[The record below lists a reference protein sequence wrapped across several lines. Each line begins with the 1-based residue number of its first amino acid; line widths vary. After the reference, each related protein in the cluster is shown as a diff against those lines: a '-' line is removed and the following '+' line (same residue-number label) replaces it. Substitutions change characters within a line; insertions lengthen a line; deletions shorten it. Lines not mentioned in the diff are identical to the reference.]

1 VIWVALDGAILTD
14 AQTDAEQPQDVAASA
29 VALIGLFAF
38 DAIVLLPVLTVAAA
52 IALVLVLASLAS
64 LIGGFVVMVGGPF
77 TDPPSGTAATV
88 LAGLAFASGAISV
101 LALLTLG
108 CLNLG
113 GPVMRYTRLHLRL
126 LKAAA

>member
-1 VIWVALDGAILTD
+1 MGHWDGATLTD
-14 AQTDAEQPQDVAASA
+14 AQTDAEPPQDVAASA

-38 DAIVLLPVLTVAAA
+38 DAIVLLPMLTVAAA
-52 IALVLVLASLAS
+52 IALALVLMSLAS

-77 TDPPSGTAATV
+77 ADPPAGTTATV
-88 LAGLAFASGAISV
+88 LAGLAFASAAICV
-101 LALLTLG
+101 LTLLTLG

-113 GPVMRYTRLHLRL
+113 RPVMRYVRLHLRL